1 MDSKEF
7 EKYVKSGVGIGILI
21 FCIFL
26 AFLFPIPAI
35 ILVAVCKVSKGLK

>member
-7 EKYVKSGVGIGILI
+7 EKYIKSSIGIGLLI

-35 ILVAVCKVSKGLK
+35 ILVAVCKVFKGLK